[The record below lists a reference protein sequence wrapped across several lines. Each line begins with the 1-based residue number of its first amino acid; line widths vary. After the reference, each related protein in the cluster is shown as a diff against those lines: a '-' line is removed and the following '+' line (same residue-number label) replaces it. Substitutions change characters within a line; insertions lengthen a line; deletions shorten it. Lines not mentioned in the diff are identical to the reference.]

1 MIIPCFNVDSNICFN
16 VNNMD
21 EKHPKSF
28 PGKDTNLNM
37 NKYKQ
42 IFNFTRK
49 KLEKKLSTG
58 NLSGL
63 SKKKNAKWQC
73 NSHISTDTETPNPN
87 VNDLQVPILGQKP
100 KYPTCSDVS

>member
-1 MIIPCFNVDSNICFN
+1 
-16 VNNMD
+16 MD

-49 KLEKKLSTG
+49 KLGKKLSTG

-73 NSHISTDTETPNPN
+73 NSHIATDTETPNPD

-100 KYPTCSDVS
+100 KYPTCSYVS